1 MKDIDIIKEF
11 YNQFYRVPMY
21 KEYRALGGS
30 KCKVSYFTLI
40 NHLGYQANS
49 KGRVK
54 TIEVLKDNEVIFTG
68 VSAEVAEELDCS
80 QQWVR
85 KCVRDSK
92 PIRGHTLRY
101 KLFEGHL

>member
-1 MKDIDIIKEF
+1 MKDIEIIKEF

-21 KEYRALGGS
+21 KEYRALGGN
-30 KCKVSYFTLI
+30 KCKVTYFTLI
-40 NHLGYQANS
+40 KQLGYQANS

-80 QQWVR
+80 QQWVS
-85 KCVRDSK
+85 KCARNGE
-92 PIRGHTLRY
+92 PLRGYTLRY
-101 KLFEGHL
+101 KLFEGKL